1 MIWSYSF
8 LPLYCC
14 LATSLIPIDARSST
28 HNEELTGSASDPV
41 QRLVISSFSVSL
53 QVLLSARQSA
63 HVLSADI
70 HREVFHEH
78 NAHSYSLE
86 EL

>member
-1 MIWSYSF
+1 MKIM
-8 LPLYCC
+8 P
-14 LATSLIPIDARSST
+14 
-28 HNEELTGSASDPV
+28 HNEELTGSASVPV
-41 QRLVISSFSVSL
+41 QRLVISFFSVSL
-53 QVLLSARQSA
+53 HVLLSARQSP

-70 HREVFHEH
+70 HMEGFHEH